1 MRKMAVIL
9 ILSTKNEKTCGDFFS
24 TFLSREKIMLVL
36 IKYNEPNLKHKQTV
50 WSALNNFA
58 PHQDKSNKNFNQR
71 NVIFVNS
78 TINKMN
84 NNNFWYML
92 TLITFILSYG
102 NPEVYWI
109 PIEQVFNKTVFT
121 ADSIKLINNFW
132 YIAVFL
138 QSLHK

>member
-50 WSALNNFA
+50 WSVLNNFA

>member
-1 MRKMAVIL
+1 
-9 ILSTKNEKTCGDFFS
+9 
-24 TFLSREKIMLVL
+24 
-36 IKYNEPNLKHKQTV
+36 
-50 WSALNNFA
+50 
-58 PHQDKSNKNFNQR
+58 
-71 NVIFVNS
+71 
-78 TINKMN
+78 
-84 NNNFWYML
+84 ML